1 MKNIFKTL
9 LFGFGLILVQSCDD
23 ELNQLPNDSLPPSS
37 YYTNAGEFE
46 NATRGI
52 YSAFMGGS
60 YYGGSMLSLPDI
72 MSDNV
77 IMAQQGRR
85 SNQSFHEWR
94 HSPNLAWGL
103 LYTPYVIT
111 NRANLVITNIGNIDD
126 GSEKNNFLG
135 EARAARALA
144 MFDMIRVYGKA
155 ITQNGSDTSLGL
167 PIIEGIDP
175 NVRALR
181 PSVQVSYDYVVSE
194 LEAAKGLINTDN
206 GTGRLNKDAVNAL
219 LSRAYLYMGQYQN
232 AITAANAV
240 STPIAPIS
248 DFPQVWVDA
257 SESGVIFKIDQ
268 DRNLDGYQPGVQWSQ
283 STANNEVIP
292 EYVMAY
298 SLSNLYS
305 STDIRKSAYTSI
317 LADVDGD
324 IYNAI
329 IKMYGETGQQNG
341 SVDAKVI
348 RAAEVAL
355 NKAEAHA
362 MLGQDAEALAA
373 LDELRSNRYAGF
385 TSGGETG
392 AALVAEIKLQRRL
405 ELFAEGHRLFDLKR
419 WNEGITRSATD
430 GELFDGTGT
439 PVPAAFLN
447 LNAGSDLFQMPIPQ
461 SEINVYPEFQQNPGY
476 N

>member
-9 LFGFGLILVQSCDD
+9 LLGFGLILVQSCDD

-37 YYTNAGEFE
+37 YYTNVGEFE

-52 YSAFMGGS
+52 YSGFMG

-77 IMAQQGRR
+77 ILAQQGRR

-94 HSPNLAWGL
+94 HSPNLAWGM
-103 LYTPYVIT
+103 LYRPYLIT
-111 NRANLVITNIGNIDD
+111 NRANLIISNIANIDD
-126 GSEKNNFLG
+126 SSEKNNFLG

-144 MFDMIRVYGKA
+144 MFDMIRVYSKA
-155 ITQNGSDTSLGL
+155 LTQNGSDSSLGM
-167 PIIEGIDP
+167 PIIEEIDP
-175 NVRALR
+175 NIRKLR

-194 LEAAKGLINTDN
+194 LEAAKGLINSDN
-206 GTGRLNKDAVNAL
+206 GTGRLNKDAVNAI

-240 STPIAPIS
+240 TTPIASIS
-248 DFPQVWVDA
+248 DFPQIWVDA

-283 STANNEVIP
+283 STASNEVVP

-305 STDIRKSAYTSI
+305 STDVRKTAYTSI

-324 IYNAI
+324 VYNAI
-329 IKMYGETGQQNG
+329 TKMYGETGQTNG
-341 SVDAKVI
+341 AVDAKVI

-362 MLGQDAEALAA
+362 MLGEDAQALTA
-373 LDELRSNRYAGF
+373 LDELRSNRYNNFLPGDE
-385 TSGGETG
+385 SGAT
-392 AALVAEIKLQRRL
+392 LLTEIKLQRRL

-419 WNEGITRSATD
+419 WNEGISRSQTD
-430 GELFDGTGT
+430 GEFFDGTGT
-439 PVPAAFLN
+439 PVPAAYLD
-447 LNAGSDLFQMPIPQ
+447 LEAGSNLFQLPIPQ

>member
-155 ITQNGSDTSLGL
+155 ITQNGSD
-167 PIIEGIDP
+167 
-175 NVRALR
+175 
-181 PSVQVSYDYVVSE
+181 
-194 LEAAKGLINTDN
+194 
-206 GTGRLNKDAVNAL
+206 
-219 LSRAYLYMGQYQN
+219 LS
-232 AITAANAV
+232 
-240 STPIAPIS
+240 
-248 DFPQVWVDA
+248 
-257 SESGVIFKIDQ
+257 
-268 DRNLDGYQPGVQWSQ
+268 
-283 STANNEVIP
+283 
-292 EYVMAY
+292 
-298 SLSNLYS
+298 
-305 STDIRKSAYTSI
+305 
-317 LADVDGD
+317 
-324 IYNAI
+324 
-329 IKMYGETGQQNG
+329 
-341 SVDAKVI
+341 
-348 RAAEVAL
+348 
-355 NKAEAHA
+355 
-362 MLGQDAEALAA
+362 
-373 LDELRSNRYAGF
+373 
-385 TSGGETG
+385 
-392 AALVAEIKLQRRL
+392 
-405 ELFAEGHRLFDLKR
+405 
-419 WNEGITRSATD
+419 
-430 GELFDGTGT
+430 
-439 PVPAAFLN
+439 
-447 LNAGSDLFQMPIPQ
+447 
-461 SEINVYPEFQQNPGY
+461 
-476 N
+476 